1 MMMMI
6 SMSANV
12 IIIIIVIIIIVII
25 RMKMGVIRQTGVK
38 VALVSWDPLTMTNSH
53 KKGESRNLDPKYYHR
68 PHQHQDHHWYH
79 FQTHG
84 TPSQ

>member
-1 MMMMI
+1 
-6 SMSANV
+6 
-12 IIIIIVIIIIVII
+12 
-25 RMKMGVIRQTGVK
+25 MGAIRQTGVK

-84 TPSQ
+84 TPSQLPTVTGMFVFLYFCILEEK

>member
-38 VALVSWDPLTMTNSH
+38 VALVSWEPPHNDQQSQERGI
-53 KKGESRNLDPKYYHR
+53 KEFR
-68 PHQHQDHHWYH
+68 P
-79 FQTHG
+79 
-84 TPSQ
+84 